1 MKKSF
6 KIAFCGIVSA
16 LVCAVMAA
24 SLMPD
29 LTFAVPAV
37 AGLLFI
43 PVFAHA
49 GVPAAF
55 ACFVSS
61 TVLSFF
67 IGDKTSWLLFAA
79 FFGYYPIIKPLMEKS
94 GNKAVKW
101 ILKLLIFNAAAT
113 VLYFVELLVFQVTLG
128 KWWLL
133 AAFAAGNAVFVL
145 YDIAVARVVAF
156 YYLRLHG
163 KISAVIKK

>member
-16 LVCAVMAA
+16 LVCVIMAA

-29 LTFAVPAV
+29 LTFAVPAI
-37 AGLLFI
+37 AGLMFI
-43 PVFAHA
+43 PVFANA
-49 GVPAAF
+49 GVPAAI

-61 TVLSFF
+61 SLLSFF
-67 IGDKTSWLLFAA
+67 IGDKNSWLLFLV
-79 FFGYYPIIKPLMEKS
+79 FFGYYPIIKPLLEKIK
-94 GNKAVKW
+94 NKPVKW
-101 ILKLLIFNAAAT
+101 VLKFSVFNAAAV
-113 VLYFVELLVFQVTLG
+113 VLYLIEVLVLRFTLG

-145 YDIAVARVVAF
+145 YDIAVARVAAF

-163 KISAVIKK
+163 KISAIINK